1 VERHVEHGLALLG
14 CLGALRG
21 GRWLDLGSGGGAPG
35 LILALAVPE
44 ARLVLLDA
52 GERRCRFLREAV
64 SELGIGDRVE
74 VVQERA
80 ESAARAPAL
89 REALDV
95 VVARSFGGSAVTAE
109 CAVGFLRSG
118 GRLVVSEPPG
128 GGGTADRWPAEGL
141 DQLGLGPAEP
151 CGTAEASFVRMEKRR
166 AEERWPRRVG
176 VPAKRPL
183 W

>member
-1 VERHVEHGLALLG
+1 VERHIEHGLALLG
-14 CLGALRG
+14 CLGEPRG
-21 GRWLDLGSGGGAPG
+21 GRWIDLGSGGGAPG
-35 LILALAVPE
+35 LILASTVPE

-52 GERRCRFLREAV
+52 RARRCRFLREAV
-64 SELGIGDRVE
+64 SELGLGDRVE
-74 VVQERA
+74 VVEERA
-80 ESAARAPAL
+80 ESAAREPAW
-89 REALDV
+89 REAHDA
-95 VVARSFGGSAVTAE
+95 VVARSFGSPAVTAE

-118 GRLVVSEPPG
+118 GRLVVSEPP

-166 AEERWPRRVG
+166 AEQRWPRRVG